1 MANDISALNA
11 ERSALST
18 GMHRPTQA
26 VILAGGRGTRLKP
39 LTDSRPKPMV
49 EIHGKPFLEY
59 QIEQLRDQ
67 GFEEVVLLLGYLPEM
82 IRGYF
87 GDGSRWG
94 IRISYSISAVKD
106 ETARRLKLAE
116 PLLQP
121 YFLLLYC
128 DNYWPMRIDKMWSQF
143 VAAGVPM
150 MITVYTNKDGYT
162 RNSISVDSAGYVSA
176 YDKSNTTPG
185 LQGVEISYA
194 LVAKSVLRLLP
205 DTNVPLEAALYGR
218 LASERQLLAHKTE
231 HRYYSVGSLQR
242 LPLTEAFLARF
253 PTVFLDR
260 DGVLNKKPPRAE
272 YVRNWRDFAWLPG
285 AKEALRLLKQ
295 ADYRVFVISNQA
307 GIGRGLMTEEDL
319 LQIHRKMREESE
331 QAGGQI
337 EAVYYC
343 PHDWNEGC
351 QCRKPKPGL
360 LFCAQRELNL
370 DLTRTPFVGD
380 DERDAAAADSAGC
393 PFFLVS
399 DEVPL
404 LAVAQRLISCDS
416 RD

>member
-1 MANDISALNA
+1 
-11 ERSALST
+11 
-18 GMHRPTQA
+18 
-26 VILAGGRGTRLKP
+26 
-39 LTDSRPKPMV
+39 
-49 EIHGKPFLEY
+49 
-59 QIEQLRDQ
+59 
-67 GFEEVVLLLGYLPEM
+67 
-82 IRGYF
+82 
-87 GDGSRWG
+87 
-94 IRISYSISAVKD
+94 
-106 ETARRLKLAE
+106 
-116 PLLQP
+116 
-121 YFLLLYC
+121 
-128 DNYWPMRIDKMWSQF
+128 
-143 VAAGVPM
+143 
-150 MITVYTNKDGYT
+150 VYTNKDGYT

-260 DGVLNKKPPRAE
+260 DGVLNKKAPRAQ
-272 YVRNWRDFAWLPG
+272 YVRSCSDFVWLAG
-285 AKEALRLLKQ
+285 AKAALRLLKE
-295 ADYRVFVISNQA
+295 AGYRVIVITNQA